1 MKESS
6 PQLMSDTDSA
16 AAASCELR
24 ELNDKETQDCPFGS
38 FIALKRL
45 SKLNIEAVRMQGCA
59 DSGTGGNN

>member
-1 MKESS
+1 
-6 PQLMSDTDSA
+6 MSDTDSA

-59 DSGTGGNN
+59 DSGTFGNN